1 MAGSSFKKPNEM
13 TEARR
18 KKELTMLTVENI
30 LRSIE
35 SLSEEEYARLR
46 EWFAERDWEKWD
58 NQLEEDSESGK
69 LDFLIEE
76 ASDEKEKGKL
86 KEL

>member
-1 MAGSSFKKPNEM
+1 M
-13 TEARR
+13 TWHNTE
-18 KKELTMLTVENI
+18 KGKELYMSTVEKI

-46 EWFAERDWEKWD
+46 EWFSERDWEKWD
-58 NQLEEDSESGK
+58 RQIKADSESGK
-69 LDFLIEE
+69 LDFLIKE
-76 ASDEKEKGKL
+76 ARDEKAKGKL

>member
-1 MAGSSFKKPNEM
+1 MS
-13 TEARR
+13 
-18 KKELTMLTVENI
+18 TVEKI